1 MCFTLIA
8 KGGQFKV
15 LFQYFFATVV
25 PKTVYS
31 FQVVISH
38 KEGASSRLLMGVII
52 KNLTPN

>member
-15 LFQYFFATVV
+15 LFQYFFATVL